1 MLVLALDPGV
11 TTGAA
16 FRETNIHTLILGT
29 PEAVYSWIEDRN
41 WDAVVYES
49 FYTGNRINKYGLA
62 TVKLIG
68 GILALCWY
76 KNINT
81 YERPPQ
87 AKIAF
92 MNDAKK
98 ITTRE
103 HEVDALAH
111 LLSWEYKYANT
122 KTL

>member
-1 MLVLALDPGV
+1 MLVLALDPGIH
-11 TTGAA
+11 TGVA
-16 FRETNIHTLILGT
+16 FRLDDIYTLT
-29 PEAVYSWIEDRN
+29 KDSPEGVFSLICDNN

-68 GILALCWY
+68 GIEALCWNR
-76 KNINT
+76 KINT

-92 MNDAKK
+92 ISEAKRYVS
-98 ITTRE
+98 RE

-111 LLSWEYKYANT
+111 LLSWEYKYA
-122 KTL
+122 KS